1 MKKIQAV
8 IFDFD
13 GVIVDTVPLYY
24 KATKVI
30 ADKLGVTFTSEMNQ
44 QLQGVN
50 RKQTIMTLLK
60 DSTKIYSEQEVYE
73 LGEQKNEEYK
83 KLIQN
88 LDEKVVLPGIQVFL
102 GELKK
107 RGIPTAVASSSSNA
121 PYLIEKIGLS
131 SYFDHIVDVTKIK
144 KGKPNPEIFLTAARQ
159 LQIPPQDCIAIED
172 GRAGLEGIQKANM
185 FSVGVGEDEMMKNAD
200 LYVEKTEELTF
211 EKLAKSYDEFFQAK

>member
-30 ADKLGVTFTSEMNQ
+30 ADKLGVTFTAEMNQ

-60 DSTKIYSEQEVYE
+60 DSTRPYSEQEIYE

-83 KLIQN
+83 KLMKK
-88 LDEKVVLPGIQVFL
+88 LCVLEF
-102 GELKK
+102 
-107 RGIPTAVASSSSNA
+107 
-121 PYLIEKIGLS
+121 
-131 SYFDHIVDVTKIK
+131 SY
-144 KGKPNPEIFLTAARQ
+144 
-159 LQIPPQDCIAIED
+159 
-172 GRAGLEGIQKANM
+172 
-185 FSVGVGEDEMMKNAD
+185 S
-200 LYVEKTEELTF
+200 
-211 EKLAKSYDEFFQAK
+211 

>member
-30 ADKLGVTFTSEMNQ
+30 ADKLGVTFTAEMNQ
-44 QLQGVN
+44 RLQGVN

-60 DSTKIYSEQEVYE
+60 DSTRPYSEQEVYE

-88 LDEKVVLPGIQVFL
+88 LDGKVVRPGIQL
-102 GELKK
+102 LLEELKK

-131 SYFDHIVDVTKIK
+131 SYFDHIVDVKKVK
-144 KGKPNPEIFLTAARQ
+144 KGKPNPEIFLTAASQ

-211 EKLAKSYDEFFQAK
+211 EKLAKSYDEFFQVK